1 MSHGAGLVR
10 TTCSSGSAPGDGVG
24 AGPLG
29 SSSSVRLLD
38 PVYPRTQAAML
49 KVAQMVR
56 EARARARVP
65 RGDRG
70 GQGPGRGRARGRSIA
85 PRAGSRAAPV
95 KLEGASSGEEF
106 GAPPGLLPRPLL
118 RDPKFL
124 QPLRGVGLPGT
135 VRNHGQSSERLPSSS
150 PAAPLRT
157 RAGGG
162 ESRGAALRPRKPT
175 SSSSLAA
182 ASSSLTPRWA
192 SCHRSGLARARGPRP
207 GLPGG
212 KRCGDP
218 WGSCPRPCAS
228 TQGRAGPRG
237 RWTAVVTREASAL

>member
-1 MSHGAGLVR
+1 
-10 TTCSSGSAPGDGVG
+10 
-24 AGPLG
+24 
-29 SSSSVRLLD
+29 
-38 PVYPRTQAAML
+38 ML

-150 PAAPLRT
+150 LAAPLRT

-162 ESRGAALRPRKPT
+162 ECRGAALRPRKPT

-182 ASSSLTPRWA
+182 ASSSQTPHWA